1 MVVDQQSTITFTI
14 EGFDVANN
22 PVPLTN
28 EIEMFIAEDSDNLNR
43 VISVNETSAEVY
55 MLNEGVNSVTVCS
68 GPQVCDDPLVIR
80 VESTISGFFESNSPW
95 SWVGLSALV
104 ALLLGVVALVVVLA
118 RRGNEDDEYDEDF
131 FEDEA
136 YDVPAEAPSVP
147 ESYSEPEP
155 QADYNA
161 TDDSDD
167 GYTVQEDGSTW
178 FEDEDGTWWVLE
190 PGMED
195 VPENWVPWEE

>member
-1 MVVDQQSTITFTI
+1 MI

-28 EIEMFIAEDSDNLNR
+28 EIETTIPEDSDNLNS
-43 VISVNETSAEVY
+43 VISVSETSVEIY
-55 MLNEGVNSVTVCS
+55 MLNEGVNSVTICS
-68 GPQVCDDPLVIR
+68 GSSVCDDPLIIR
-80 VESTISGFFESNSPW
+80 VDSTISGFFESNSPW

-104 ALLLGVVALVVVLA
+104 ALLLGVMALVVVLA
-118 RRGNEDDEYDEDF
+118 RRGNEDEEYDDDL
-131 FEDEA
+131 FEDEE
-136 YDVPAEAPSVP
+136 YDVPAETPSVP

-155 QADYNA
+155 QADYNVA
-161 TDDSDD
+161 DDSDD

-178 FEDEDGTWWVLE
+178 FDDDGTWWVLE

-195 VPENWVPWEE
+195 IPENWKEYKE